1 MLPSFHSQESATRK
15 SPPLLSHT
23 AANSAAKLAVAIGLG
38 PTIADTLGN
47 AHPRELEA
55 SMIPIVLSRS
65 MLLKLKNTY
74 IEMAFTLCFPLTH
87 SSLRVIRLLRPGFGD
102 GHYICSAPAVRHA
115 AGKIN
120 QPEPPM
126 IVITCFFTTVSIS
139 EVPNILRGIASY
151 LLARMPEPGI
161 RWHNRKL
168 VIRLC
173 TFQLAVYL
181 SSEGVENFQTNS
193 TSSIKTANLPT

>member
-1 MLPSFHSQESATRK
+1 MLSFFPLSGVRHSEVAPTPVAHGSKLGCQARGRNRTR
-15 SPPLLSHT
+15 LH
-23 AANSAAKLAVAIGLG
+23 
-38 PTIADTLGN
+38 
-47 AHPRELEA
+47 HRR
-55 SMIPIVLSRS
+55 IPIVLSRS

-74 IEMAFTLCFPLTH
+74 IEMAFILCFPLTH

-120 QPEPPM
+120 QPEPSM

-161 RWHNRKL
+161 RRHSREL
-168 VIRLC
+168 VIRLR
-173 TFQLAVYL
+173 TFQVAVYL
-181 SSEGVENFQTNS
+181 SSEGVEIFQTNS